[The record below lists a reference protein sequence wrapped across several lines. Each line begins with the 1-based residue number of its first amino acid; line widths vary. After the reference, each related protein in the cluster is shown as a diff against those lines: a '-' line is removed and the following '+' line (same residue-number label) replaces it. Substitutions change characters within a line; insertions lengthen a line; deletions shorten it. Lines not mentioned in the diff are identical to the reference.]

1 MIYQSIRRQSA
12 PPMTVS
18 VLLMESSDEHA
29 DAVRAALADSWLA
42 WDVHGVASLGQ
53 ARDALTQRPFDV
65 ALVSYRLTDGAAY
78 DALKDLRATP
88 ALILVPMGLES
99 QAAHA
104 LRHGF
109 ADFVMQDQAGQYLL
123 SLPAQIEAVLERA
136 RAAQSREAAEQLLA
150 RQHRLLQAIFRAQA
164 LFIDSAPARQTFETL
179 LNELLA
185 LTESAWGF
193 LGQVEAAAA
202 GTRLLRIHAITD
214 IAWDAP
220 SRAQFAQLDS
230 GGLVFDNPRTL
241 IGQALQGTTPL
252 ISNHPADDPRAAGL
266 PPGHPLLYSFMAL
279 PIVAGGDVVAMV
291 GIANRSGGYSTADV
305 SFLQPLLNTVGQ
317 LELARRSD
325 AHRRSMELELAHT
338 SAALAEKTRALEL
351 TLASV
356 SQGISNVDED
366 GFVRVY
372 NQRYLE
378 LLDLPRELLDRQPHM
393 SEVVRLQTERGDFG
407 PEFSNIDV
415 AARRYVASESAAQ
428 ARLGDM
434 PEYYLRKTAQ
444 GRYLEVRTRSIPGG
458 GRVRTFADV
467 TDYLATQLALARSE
481 ARWRSLTQLSSDW
494 YWEQDAQDRL
504 VRLEGN
510 MRADCGVSEEQ
521 LRGRSLWDA
530 PEGHAASAVLAAH
543 CARIHAREVFH
554 DFEVQR
560 TTPTGELLWMGL
572 SGEPI
577 FDEEGVFTGY
587 RGVAR
592 DITERKRAEAEIQ
605 RLAFYDDL
613 TGLPNRRLLV
623 DRLNQVMAQC
633 ARFGTHGALL
643 FLDLDNFKD
652 INDTLGHE
660 WGDRLLREVGQ
671 RLTEG
676 LRATDTVAR
685 LGGDEFVVVLQGLDG
700 SQTQAAQE
708 VETVALKILARLNQP
723 YEIEERSIHS
733 TPSIGITLFEA
744 SPCSAQELLKRAD
757 IAMYEAK
764 AQGRNTVCFFDP
776 QMQAAASARSLLE
789 ADIRQALVQSEFFV
803 HYQRVV
809 DPGGGLLGAE
819 ALVRWQ
825 HPQRGLVMP
834 GAFISVVEQT
844 GLILPLGR
852 FVLRSAC
859 KQLAA
864 WAQAS
869 RSAAWTV
876 SVNVSAQEF
885 RHPEFVAQTLSILE
899 ETGVNPAL
907 LRFELT
913 ESLLLHDVED
923 CIAKMQALRGRGVGF
938 SLDDFGTG
946 YSSLAYLKRLP
957 LEQLKIDQSFVRDV
971 LTDANDAAI
980 ACTIIALAQSL
991 GLDVVAEGVETEGQR
1006 QFLLNNGCR
1015 RFQGYLFGRPGP
1027 PEALFAQSA

>member
-1 MIYQSIRRQSA
+1 
-12 PPMTVS
+12 
-18 VLLMESSDEHA
+18 
-29 DAVRAALADSWLA
+29 
-42 WDVHGVASLGQ
+42 
-53 ARDALTQRPFDV
+53 
-65 ALVSYRLTDGAAY
+65 
-78 DALKDLRATP
+78 
-88 ALILVPMGLES
+88 
-99 QAAHA
+99 
-104 LRHGF
+104 
-109 ADFVMQDQAGQYLL
+109 
-123 SLPAQIEAVLERA
+123 
-136 RAAQSREAAEQLLA
+136 
-150 RQHRLLQAIFRAQA
+150 
-164 LFIDSAPARQTFETL
+164 
-179 LNELLA
+179 
-185 LTESAWGF
+185 
-193 LGQVEAAAA
+193 
-202 GTRLLRIHAITD
+202 
-214 IAWDAP
+214 
-220 SRAQFAQLDS
+220 
-230 GGLVFDNPRTL
+230 
-241 IGQALQGTTPL
+241 
-252 ISNHPADDPRAAGL
+252 
-266 PPGHPLLYSFMAL
+266 
-279 PIVAGGDVVAMV
+279 
-291 GIANRSGGYSTADV
+291 
-305 SFLQPLLNTVGQ
+305 
-317 LELARRSD
+317 
-325 AHRRSMELELAHT
+325 
-338 SAALAEKTRALEL
+338 
-351 TLASV
+351 
-356 SQGISNVDED
+356 
-366 GFVRVY
+366 
-372 NQRYLE
+372 
-378 LLDLPRELLDRQPHM
+378 
-393 SEVVRLQTERGDFG
+393 
-407 PEFSNIDV
+407 
-415 AARRYVASESAAQ
+415 
-428 ARLGDM
+428 
-434 PEYYLRKTAQ
+434 
-444 GRYLEVRTRSIPGG
+444 
-458 GRVRTFADV
+458 
-467 TDYLATQLALARSE
+467 
-481 ARWRSLTQLSSDW
+481 
-494 YWEQDAQDRL
+494 
-504 VRLEGN
+504 
-510 MRADCGVSEEQ
+510 
-521 LRGRSLWDA
+521 
-530 PEGHAASAVLAAH
+530 
-543 CARIHAREVFH
+543 
-554 DFEVQR
+554 
-560 TTPTGELLWMGL
+560 MGL

-577 FDEEGVFTGY
+577 FDAEGLFTGY

-623 DRLNQVMAQC
+623 DRLNQVMVQC

-685 LGGDEFVVVLQGLDG
+685 LGGDEFVVVLQGLGG

-733 TPSIGITLFEA
+733 TPSIGITLFEG

-809 DPGGGLLGAE
+809 DPSGGLLGAE

-907 LRFELT
+907 LKFELT

-923 CIAKMQALRGRGVGF
+923 CIAKMQALRSRGVGF

-971 LTDANDAAI
+971 VTDANDAAI
-980 ACTIIALAQSL
+980 ACTIITLAQSL
-991 GLDVVAEGVETEGQR
+991 GLDVVAEGVETEGQW

-1027 PEALFAQSA
+1027 PEALFAQPA

>member
-1 MIYQSIRRQSA
+1 
-12 PPMTVS
+12 
-18 VLLMESSDEHA
+18 
-29 DAVRAALADSWLA
+29 
-42 WDVHGVASLGQ
+42 
-53 ARDALTQRPFDV
+53 
-65 ALVSYRLTDGAAY
+65 
-78 DALKDLRATP
+78 
-88 ALILVPMGLES
+88 
-99 QAAHA
+99 
-104 LRHGF
+104 
-109 ADFVMQDQAGQYLL
+109 
-123 SLPAQIEAVLERA
+123 
-136 RAAQSREAAEQLLA
+136 
-150 RQHRLLQAIFRAQA
+150 
-164 LFIDSAPARQTFETL
+164 
-179 LNELLA
+179 
-185 LTESAWGF
+185 
-193 LGQVEAAAA
+193 
-202 GTRLLRIHAITD
+202 
-214 IAWDAP
+214 
-220 SRAQFAQLDS
+220 
-230 GGLVFDNPRTL
+230 
-241 IGQALQGTTPL
+241 
-252 ISNHPADDPRAAGL
+252 
-266 PPGHPLLYSFMAL
+266 
-279 PIVAGGDVVAMV
+279 
-291 GIANRSGGYSTADV
+291 
-305 SFLQPLLNTVGQ
+305 
-317 LELARRSD
+317 
-325 AHRRSMELELAHT
+325 
-338 SAALAEKTRALEL
+338 
-351 TLASV
+351 
-356 SQGISNVDED
+356 
-366 GFVRVY
+366 
-372 NQRYLE
+372 
-378 LLDLPRELLDRQPHM
+378 
-393 SEVVRLQTERGDFG
+393 
-407 PEFSNIDV
+407 
-415 AARRYVASESAAQ
+415 
-428 ARLGDM
+428 
-434 PEYYLRKTAQ
+434 
-444 GRYLEVRTRSIPGG
+444 
-458 GRVRTFADV
+458 
-467 TDYLATQLALARSE
+467 
-481 ARWRSLTQLSSDW
+481 
-494 YWEQDAQDRL
+494 
-504 VRLEGN
+504 
-510 MRADCGVSEEQ
+510 
-521 LRGRSLWDA
+521 
-530 PEGHAASAVLAAH
+530 
-543 CARIHAREVFH
+543 
-554 DFEVQR
+554 
-560 TTPTGELLWMGL
+560 
-572 SGEPI
+572 
-577 FDEEGVFTGY
+577 
-587 RGVAR
+587 
-592 DITERKRAEAEIQ
+592 
-605 RLAFYDDL
+605 
-613 TGLPNRRLLV
+613 
-623 DRLNQVMAQC
+623 
-633 ARFGTHGALL
+633 
-643 FLDLDNFKD
+643 
-652 INDTLGHE
+652 
-660 WGDRLLREVGQ
+660 
-671 RLTEG
+671 
-676 LRATDTVAR
+676 VAR

-885 RHPEFVAQTLSILE
+885 RHPEFVVQTLSILE

>member
-1 MIYQSIRRQSA
+1 MA
-12 PPMTVS
+12 VS
-18 VLLMESSDEHA
+18 VLLMESSDELA
-29 DAVRAALADSWLA
+29 EGVRDALANSWLA
-42 WDVHGVASLGQ
+42 WDVHRVASLAH
-53 ARDALTQRPFDV
+53 ARDALAQRPFDV
-65 ALVSYRLTDGAAY
+65 ALVCCRLADGAAY
-78 DALKDLRATP
+78 DALKELRSMP
-88 ALILVPMGLES
+88 ALILVPAGLEA

-109 ADFVMQDQAGQYLL
+109 SDFVVQDAAGQYLL
-123 SLPAQIEAVLERA
+123 SLPAQVEAVLERA
-136 RAAQSREAAEQLLA
+136 QAAQSRKTAEQLLA

-164 LFIDSAPARQTFETL
+164 SFIDSAPARQTFEPL
-179 LNELLA
+179 LHELLA

-193 LGQVEAAAA
+193 LGQVESTAS
-202 GTRLLRIHAITD
+202 GTRLLRIHAISD
-214 IAWDAP
+214 IAWDAA
-220 SRAQFAQLDS
+220 SRAQWAQLDA
-230 GGLVFDNPRTL
+230 GGLVFDNPATL
-241 IGQALQGTTPL
+241 IGQALQGSAPL
-252 ISNHPADDPRAAGL
+252 ISNHPAEDPRAGGL
-266 PPGHPLLYSFMAL
+266 PPGHPPLHSFMAV
-279 PIVAGGDVVAMV
+279 PIAAAGQIVAMV
-291 GIANRSGGYSTADV
+291 GIANRAGGYTTGEV
-305 SFLQPLLNTVGQ
+305 SFLQPLLHTVGH

-325 AHRRSMELELAHT
+325 AQRRSMEQELART
-338 SAALAEKTRALEL
+338 SEALSEKTRVLEV

-356 SQGISNVDED
+356 SQGISNVDAD
-366 GFVRVY
+366 GYIRAY

-378 LLDLPRELLDRQPHM
+378 LLDLPAALLERQPHM
-393 SEVVRLQTERGDFG
+393 SEVVRFQTERGDFG
-407 PEFSNIDV
+407 PDFSNIDA
-415 AARRYVASESAAQ
+415 AARRYVASESVAQ

-434 PEYYLRKTAQ
+434 PAYYLRKTAQ
-444 GRYLEVRTRSIPGG
+444 GRYLEVRTRLLPGG

-467 TDYLATQLALARSE
+467 TDYLAAQLALARSE

-510 MRADCGVSEEQ
+510 LRADGGFSEQQ
-521 LRGRSLWDA
+521 LRGQSLW
-530 PEGHAASAVLAAH
+530 ELADGPVDGAKMAEH
-543 CARIHAREVFH
+543 RARIAGREVFH
-554 DFEVQR
+554 DFEVLR
-560 TTPTGELLWMGL
+560 TAPTGEPRWLTL
-572 SGEPI
+572 SGEPM
-577 FDEEGVFTGY
+577 FDEEGVYTGY

-592 DITERKRAEAEIQ
+592 DITERKRAEAEIE

-623 DRLNQVMAQC
+623 DRLHQAMAQC
-633 ARFGTHGALL
+633 ARFHTHGALL

-660 WGDRLLREVGQ
+660 WGDRLLCEVGQ
-671 RLTEG
+671 RLSEG

-685 LGGDEFVVVLQGLDG
+685 LGGDEFIVVLHGLAG
-700 SQTQAAQE
+700 SPMQAAQE
-708 VETVALKILARLNQP
+708 VETVALKILARLNQAF
-723 YEIEERSIHS
+723 EIEGRSMHS
-733 TPSIGITLFEA
+733 TPSIGITLFDGA
-744 SPCSAQELLKRAD
+744 ACGSPELLKRAD

-789 ADIRQALVQSEFFV
+789 ADIRQALARSEFFV

-809 DPGGGLLGAE
+809 DPNGRLLGAE

-834 GAFISVVEQT
+834 GAFIGVVEQT
-844 GLILPLGR
+844 GLILPLGQI
-852 FVLRSAC
+852 VLRSAC
-859 KQLAA
+859 EQLAA
-864 WAQAS
+864 WSLQGAS
-869 RSAAWTV
+869 EGLTI

-885 RHPEFVAQTLSILE
+885 RHPQFVDQTLAIVE

-907 LRFELT
+907 LKLELT

-923 CIAKMQALRGRGVGF
+923 CIAKMQVLRSRGLGF

-957 LEQLKIDQSFVRDV
+957 LDQLKIDQSFVRDV
-971 LTDANDAAI
+971 LTDPNDAAI

-991 GLDVVAEGVETEGQR
+991 GLDVVAEGVETDGQR
-1006 QFLLNNGCR
+1006 QFLLSNGCR

-1027 PEALFAQSA
+1027 ADALFTD

>member
-1 MIYQSIRRQSA
+1 
-12 PPMTVS
+12 
-18 VLLMESSDEHA
+18 
-29 DAVRAALADSWLA
+29 
-42 WDVHGVASLGQ
+42 
-53 ARDALTQRPFDV
+53 
-65 ALVSYRLTDGAAY
+65 
-78 DALKDLRATP
+78 
-88 ALILVPMGLES
+88 
-99 QAAHA
+99 
-104 LRHGF
+104 
-109 ADFVMQDQAGQYLL
+109 
-123 SLPAQIEAVLERA
+123 
-136 RAAQSREAAEQLLA
+136 
-150 RQHRLLQAIFRAQA
+150 
-164 LFIDSAPARQTFETL
+164 
-179 LNELLA
+179 
-185 LTESAWGF
+185 
-193 LGQVEAAAA
+193 
-202 GTRLLRIHAITD
+202 
-214 IAWDAP
+214 
-220 SRAQFAQLDS
+220 
-230 GGLVFDNPRTL
+230 
-241 IGQALQGTTPL
+241 
-252 ISNHPADDPRAAGL
+252 
-266 PPGHPLLYSFMAL
+266 
-279 PIVAGGDVVAMV
+279 
-291 GIANRSGGYSTADV
+291 
-305 SFLQPLLNTVGQ
+305 
-317 LELARRSD
+317 
-325 AHRRSMELELAHT
+325 
-338 SAALAEKTRALEL
+338 
-351 TLASV
+351 
-356 SQGISNVDED
+356 
-366 GFVRVY
+366 
-372 NQRYLE
+372 
-378 LLDLPRELLDRQPHM
+378 
-393 SEVVRLQTERGDFG
+393 
-407 PEFSNIDV
+407 
-415 AARRYVASESAAQ
+415 
-428 ARLGDM
+428 
-434 PEYYLRKTAQ
+434 
-444 GRYLEVRTRSIPGG
+444 
-458 GRVRTFADV
+458 
-467 TDYLATQLALARSE
+467 
-481 ARWRSLTQLSSDW
+481 
-494 YWEQDAQDRL
+494 
-504 VRLEGN
+504 

-530 PEGHAASAVLAAH
+530 PEGHAASAALAAH
-543 CARIHAREVFH
+543 RARIHAREVFH

-560 TTPTGELLWMGL
+560 TTPKGDLLWMGL

-577 FDEEGVFTGY
+577 FDAEGLFTGY

-623 DRLNQVMAQC
+623 DRLNQVMVQC

-685 LGGDEFVVVLQGLDG
+685 LGGDEFVVVLQGLGG

-733 TPSIGITLFEA
+733 TPSIGITLFEG

-809 DPGGGLLGAE
+809 DPSGGLLGAE

-907 LRFELT
+907 LKFELT

-923 CIAKMQALRGRGVGF
+923 CIAKMQALRSRGVGF

-980 ACTIIALAQSL
+980 ACTIITLAQSL
-991 GLDVVAEGVETEGQR
+991 GLDVVAEGVETEGQW

-1027 PEALFAQSA
+1027 PEALFAQPA